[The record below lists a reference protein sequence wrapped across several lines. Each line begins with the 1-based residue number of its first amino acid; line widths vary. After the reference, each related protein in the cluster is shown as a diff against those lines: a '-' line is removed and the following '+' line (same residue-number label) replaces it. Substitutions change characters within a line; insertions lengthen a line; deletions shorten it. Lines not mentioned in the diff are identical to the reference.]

1 MWIYSR
7 SNQWETGS
15 DLLYT
20 YWLSQTTSSF
30 WIFENIKCL
39 KILKEI
45 LCIYYSKMDRYSM
58 KNQLRDGMAN
68 CRMCNVKRNR
78 VSNNIELPD
87 CIVEMLCSFL
97 RCKRCAKTIELMT
110 NEPQDLHEYQVKTCY
125 FVNISPFSS
134 KKRINETMKHMG
146 MDVFHQLLDMD
157 EEIPPVPKQSN
168 KYKNYKQTYQNLNTG
183 QRIKP
188 HTHKIKNAVFVD
200 TSSTAQGGG
209 GSFKNRKP
217 IGEVGC
223 CESGMAKRIHWWT
236 ERCLRF
242 PLCLSLSLTIY
253 LPTSLSSM
261 YLSIY
266 RSIYLSLSLFLSFI

>member
-1 MWIYSR
+1 MY
-7 SNQWETGS
+7 
-15 DLLYT
+15 
-20 YWLSQTTSSF
+20 
-30 WIFENIKCL
+30 
-39 KILKEI
+39 
-45 LCIYYSKMDRYSM
+45 
-58 KNQLRDGMAN
+58 
-68 CRMCNVKRNR
+68 CRNAMQ
-78 VSNNIELPD
+78 
-87 CIVEMLCSFL
+87 FL
-97 RCKRCAKTIELMT
+97 RCKRCAKTIELMR
-110 NEPQDLHEYQVKTCY
+110 NEPQDLHEYQVKICY
-125 FVNISPFSS
+125 FVNINPFSS

-242 PLCLSLSLTIY
+242 PLCLPLSLTIY

-266 RSIYLSLSLFLSFI
+266 RSIYLSLSLFHLITYLPIYLSIYLSLFHLSICLAVYLSIYLSVYLSICLSVYLSICGAVSFSVL